1 MLAKIIS
8 VIIFITTV
16 TLVGINTYTLER
28 EIGKALEQVDALTIT
43 EEETVDAYI
52 EAKSIY
58 ESFKRQETY
67 ISLTVDH
74 SDLMTIEESFSEMIG
89 YLSVGNASDAIVI
102 KNRLRDSLEHLRRL
116 SGFNIDSII

>member
-58 ESFKRQETY
+58 ESFKRRETY